1 MPIGQHLVLLALS
14 CLLGHGLLL
23 SLRLAALVRN
33 GQKSLC
39 CHLSHAHRE
48 QPASY
53 LEDHYSSANNDCT
66 VQGLVC

>member
-1 MPIGQHLVLLALS
+1 MSLRQHLVLLALS

-48 QPASY
+48 QAQ